1 MPRTARMGPKRLA
14 MPRTSRTGPSYLVE
28 ARTDPGWHAL
38 PRSVPAEAR
47 NACSGG
53 HRSWGCA
60 AGRRCSVVGDGLGD
74 QSRRLG
80 GGVRGRGGGGA
91 EAHQDRAGGV
101 VHLDDLAAEPERPHE
116 VLRSV
121 GHHLALGGALV
132 LARSEG
138 RRGGKAWVSTCRSRW
153 SPYQ

>member
-38 PRSVPAEAR
+38 PRSLPAEAR

-80 GGVRGRGGGGA
+80 GG
-91 EAHQDRAGGV
+91 
-101 VHLDDLAAEPERPHE
+101 
-116 VLRSV
+116 
-121 GHHLALGGALV
+121 
-132 LARSEG
+132 RSEEHTSELQSLM
-138 RRGGKAWVSTCRSRW
+138 RNSYAVFCLKKTNKTN
-153 SPYQ
+153 